1 MSVPGIV
8 SKLAFGTICL
18 ALPSAA
24 LASSIVVLDPNWGTP
39 DYAYYTYTD
48 IYGGV
53 QGNIPV
59 SPYIATMD
67 GAPVYLVCYD
77 FNSPTNIGT
86 PYSGTV
92 EPVTYFTGAA
102 YTADMESTYL
112 LNELNYDGLLNTP
125 LATRGAISTAI
136 WEIMN
141 SSSTTS
147 SAQFPT
153 DPAALTYEQ
162 QASTAVSQG
171 WWTVADAN
179 AYPTWVPDDP
189 AIQRFG
195 IFPQD
200 MPPLPTPEPSTL
212 VLMGFGLFGLAL
224 VVGRRRALRLKSANR
239 PSSRS

>member
-8 SKLAFGTICL
+8 RKLAFGTICL

-53 QGNIPV
+53 QANIPV
-59 SPYIATMD
+59 SPYIATLN

-77 FNSPTNIGT
+77 FNSPTEIGT

-92 EPVTYFTGAA
+92 EPVSYFTGAA
-102 YTADMESTYL
+102 YTADMESTFL
-112 LNELNYDGLLNTP
+112 LNELNSDGLLNAP
-125 LATRGAISTAI
+125 LATRGALSTAI
-136 WEIMN
+136 WELMN
-141 SSSTTS
+141 PSSTTS

-153 DPAALTYEQ
+153 DPAALIYEQ
-162 QASTAVSQG
+162 QAADAVSQG

-179 AYPTWVPDDP
+179 AYPTWVPDNP

-200 MPPLPTPEPSTL
+200 QPPAPAPEPSTL
-212 VLMGFGLFGLAL
+212 VLMGFGLLGLAF
-224 VVGRRRALRLKSANR
+224 VVGRRRALALKSANR
-239 PSSRS
+239 PSSQV

>member
-1 MSVPGIV
+1 MTISGIV
-8 SKLAFGTICL
+8 SKLTLGTISL

-53 QGNIPV
+53 QADIPV

-92 EPVTYFTGAA
+92 EQVTYFTGAA
-102 YTADMESTYL
+102 YTAVMESTYL
-112 LNELNYDGLLNTP
+112 LNELNSDGLLNAP
-125 LATRGAISTAI
+125 LATRGALSTAI
-136 WEIMN
+136 WELMN

-147 SAQFPT
+147 SAQFPS
-153 DPAALTYEQ
+153 DPAALLYEQ
-162 QASTAVSQG
+162 QAADAVSQG

-179 AYPTWVPDDP
+179 DYPTWVPDDP

-200 MPPLPTPEPSTL
+200 MPPAPTPEPTTL
-212 VLMGFGLFGLAL
+212 VLMGFGLLGLAL
-224 VVGRRRALRLKSANR
+224 VVGRQRALTRKAANR